1 MTYLADGMNLDKNMR
16 YFLAAFDASKLEDF
30 YLMSDSDF
38 SALVQRAKA
47 SNRSIPP
54 LQLRKVQMLRRWLK
68 EVVED
73 HVIDNEEI
81 SGGVRR
87 RGRKVELI
95 PKDWKQQYRNDLPH
109 LKLQLRHQS
118 ESIYEKIRNIS
129 ETLGCG
135 ASMLY

>member
-1 MTYLADGMNLDKNMR
+1 MTYLADGMKLDKNMR
-16 YFLAAFDASKLEDF
+16 YFLAVFDANNLEDF

-38 SALVQRAKA
+38 FALVQKAKA
-47 SNRSIPP
+47 SNRCIPP
-54 LQLRKVQMLRRWLK
+54 LQLRKVQMLRRWIK

-73 HVIDNEEI
+73 HVLETEDEN
-81 SGGVRR
+81 GTCRR
-87 RGRKVELI
+87 KRKVQLI
-95 PKDWKQQYRNDLPH
+95 PKDWKEQYRNDLPH
-109 LKLQLRHQS
+109 LKLQLRQQS